1 MKKIDYTTYKKPTDF
16 AHFEQ
21 GDTTIRIISS
31 GGMVKKHGMRSA
43 GRFVPLG
50 DCTETADCKQCLQG
64 NEPKQ
69 KWIWIAYIRP
79 TKEVKI
85 LDVGPMLGDAICKLA
100 QERNKDPQDF
110 DIVVNKVGDGL
121 KSKYTARAVDGV
133 AMTEDEIA
141 NTKHQK
147 QFLIKKYL
155 TPKV

>member
-43 GRFVPLG
+43 GRYVPLG
-50 DCTETADCKQCLQG
+50 DCTETPECKQCLRG

-69 KWIWIAYIRP
+69 KWIWIAYLRS
-79 TKEVKI
+79 TKEAKI
-85 LDVGPMLGDAICKLA
+85 LDVGAMLGDAICQLA
-100 QERNKDPQDF
+100 QERQQDPQEF
-110 DIVVNKVGDGL
+110 DIIVNRVGKGL
-121 KSKYTARAVDGV
+121 DSKYKARAIDG
-133 AMTEDEIA
+133 APLTDEELA
-141 NTKHQK
+141 KTKYQK

-155 TPKV
+155 TEKT